1 MRKQSKKEFGWCYT
15 WKSLI
20 IVSNILSIFFVGFHL
35 LSKILYIKFFPVVAQ
50 LCVSIFC
57 CHLWAVESVV
67 LYIKNFNLLLEK
79 QIITK
84 SKGKFWGGLLP
95 LIMYE
100 VINVCVL
107 IFL

>member
-20 IVSNILSIFFVGFHL
+20 IVSNAFSIFFVCLHL
-35 LSKILYIKFFPVVAQ
+35 FGKILYNRLFPVVAQ
-50 LCVSIFC
+50 LCVSISM
-57 CHLWAVESVV
+57 CHIWAIASVV
-67 LYIKNFNLLLEK
+67 LYIKNYNLLLEK